1 MMVGSF
7 YALTGSSQNG
17 ERRPSASR
25 MSSAVISGFIK
36 IERSILSHYYL
47 MGNLTVEILA
57 LKNQRLY
64 AKLSRKYG
72 AFDKNTL
79 ELLI

>member
-1 MMVGSF
+1 
-7 YALTGSSQNG
+7 
-17 ERRPSASR
+17 
-25 MSSAVISGFIK
+25 
-36 IERSILSHYYL
+36 

-64 AKLSRKYG
+64 AKLSRKHG